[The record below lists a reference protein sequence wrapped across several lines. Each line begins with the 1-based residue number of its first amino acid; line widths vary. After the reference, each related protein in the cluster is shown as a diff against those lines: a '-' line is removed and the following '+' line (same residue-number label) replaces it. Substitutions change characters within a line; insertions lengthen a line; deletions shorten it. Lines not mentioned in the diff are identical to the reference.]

1 MKFNNRH
8 TPALLWGLA
17 ILIITGLPGNY
28 VPKVHNFLELLS
40 TDKLI
45 HLGMF
50 APFSYLLAKGIF
62 SNTGN
67 LRKCLF
73 VSGLIG
79 TVYAIF
85 TELMQYCIIPG
96 RNGNIYDA
104 IADIVGVSIGIYAFY
119 RFRKF
124 KNLI

>member
-1 MKFNNRH
+1 MNFRRH
-8 TPALLWGLA
+8 IPAIVWGLA

-28 VPKVHNFLELLS
+28 VPRVHDFWELLS

-50 APFSYLLAKGIF
+50 APFSFLLARGF
-62 SNTGN
+62 RATNN
-67 LRKCLF
+67 DLRKSLLK
-73 VSGLIG
+73 SGLIG

-85 TELMQYCIIPG
+85 TELMQFYLIPG

-104 IADIVGVSIGIYAFY
+104 IADIVGVSIGLYAFY
-119 RFRKF
+119 RFRKI
-124 KNLI
+124 KNFI